1 MAKRK
6 RMTNREKEERARIKK
21 KLQEEGTLPPDK
33 PKLNRKKY
41 VEEARKEWNGRD
53 KGCFVW
59 DVYLC
64 ESISIM
70 LGSVDRNLRVTQ
82 EAVGVAKTLK
92 MAIRLK
98 EFHEKIRSEGRSE
111 YSLKEQYEFIRDILK
126 A

>member
-1 MAKRK
+1 MAKSK

-21 KLQEEGTLPPDK
+21 KLQEDGILPMDK
-33 PKLNRKKY
+33 PRLNRKKY

-53 KGCFVW
+53 SGFLVW
-59 DVYLC
+59 DMYLC
-64 ESISIM
+64 EAISIM

-92 MAIRLK
+92 MAMRLR

-111 YSLKEQYEFIRDILK
+111 YSLKEQFDYIRDIVE

>member
-1 MAKRK
+1 MAKSK
-6 RMTNREKEERARIKK
+6 RMTNREKEERARFKK
-21 KLQEEGTLPPDK
+21 KLQEDGILPPDK
-33 PKLNRKKY
+33 PRLNRKKY

-53 KGCFVW
+53 SGCLVW
-59 DVYLC
+59 DMYLC
-64 ESISIM
+64 EAIAIM

-92 MAIRLK
+92 MAMRLR

-111 YSLKEQYEFIRDILK
+111 YSLKEQLDFIRDILE